1 MQFFLISLIITIAS
15 SLAWIWMSKTLSL
28 KETINAAY
36 FNQVP
41 KRVVITFYIFV
52 LSIIV
57 TLIAAL
63 IWIIQKGGCGK
74 ARFMASRSRV
84 PA

>member
-1 MQFFLISLIITIAS
+1 MQFFLISLVITIAS
-15 SLAWIWMSKTLSL
+15 GLAWIWMSKTLSL
-28 KETINAAY
+28 EETVNAAY
-36 FNQVP
+36 FNQTP

-63 IWIIQKGGCGK
+63 IWII
-74 ARFMASRSRV
+74 
-84 PA
+84 